1 MLALSSLD
9 CARPVAASADAH
21 SYRTQHGQQQSAADL
36 QLVVRQP
43 KMYPP
48 SDDADPTD
56 ERMVSALN
64 FALSGRGDAA
74 DDAALALG
82 LVLAGRSGGHGAR
95 HSSLSPSES
104 SVASTTSMM
113 STSSFASSL
122 APSDAPAD
130 EHVVLPGDTLAGLC
144 IRYGVSAR
152 SLRRLNRLDGDQV
165 MQHAILRIPPA
176 RRGRRQTP
184 QAQTPD
190 VLAARQRLAFRE
202 SGAWTE
208 DESFRVAIRILNGRR
223 VR

>member
-1 MLALSSLD
+1 MADVQARTLIQARVHHD
-9 CARPVAASADAH
+9 CASQLTAF
-21 SYRTQHGQQQSAADL
+21 SAA
-36 QLVVRQP
+36 VET
-43 KMYPP
+43 MHPP
-48 SDDADPTD
+48 AADPTD

-64 FALSGRGDAA
+64 LALRGRGDGV

-82 LVLAGRSGGHGAR
+82 LALAGRSGGAR

-130 EHVVLPGDTLAGLC
+130 EHVVLPGDTLAGIC

-152 SLRRLNRLDGDQV
+152 SLRRLNRLDEGDQV

-176 RRGRRQTP
+176 RRRRQTP

-190 VLAARQRLAFRE
+190 VLATRQRLTYRE

-208 DESFRVAIRILNGRR
+208 DESFRVAIRIINGRR

>member
-1 MLALSSLD
+1 M
-9 CARPVAASADAH
+9 H
-21 SYRTQHGQQQSAADL
+21 
-36 QLVVRQP
+36 
-43 KMYPP
+43 PP
-48 SDDADPTD
+48 ATDPTD
-56 ERMVSALN
+56 ERMVSALGL
-64 FALSGRGDAA
+64 ALSGRGDAV

-82 LVLAGRSGGHGAR
+82 LALAGRSGGAR

-152 SLRRLNRLDGDQV
+152 SLRRLNRLDEGDQV
-165 MQHAILRIPPA
+165 MQHAVLRIPPA
-176 RRGRRQTP
+176 RRRQTP

-190 VLAARQRLAFRE
+190 VLAARQRLAYRE

-208 DESFRVAIRILNGRR
+208 DESFRVAIRIINGRR

>member
-1 MLALSSLD
+1 
-9 CARPVAASADAH
+9 
-21 SYRTQHGQQQSAADL
+21 
-36 QLVVRQP
+36 
-43 KMYPP
+43 MYPP
-48 SDDADPTD
+48 FDADPTD
-56 ERMVSALN
+56 ASMVAALSDALN
-64 FALSGRGDAA
+64 GRGDVV

-82 LVLAGRSGGHGAR
+82 LALAGRTSGGHGGR

-104 SVASTTSMM
+104 SVASTTSVM

-176 RRGRRQTP
+176 RLGRRQTP
-184 QAQTPD
+184 QVQTPD
-190 VLAARQRLAFRE
+190 VLAARQRLTYRD

>member
-1 MLALSSLD
+1 ME
-9 CARPVAASADAH
+9 
-21 SYRTQHGQQQSAADL
+21 
-36 QLVVRQP
+36 
-43 KMYPP
+43 PP
-48 SDDADPTD
+48 AADPTD

-64 FALSGRGDAA
+64 LALSGRGDAV

-82 LVLAGRSGGHGAR
+82 LALAGRSGGHGPR

-113 STSSFASSL
+113 STASFASSL
-122 APSDAPAD
+122 APADAPAD

-152 SLRRLNRLDGDQV
+152 ALRRLNGLDGDQV
-165 MQHAILRIPPA
+165 MQHAVLRIPPSS
-176 RRGRRQTP
+176 RRRQTP
-184 QAQTPD
+184 QEQTPD
-190 VLAARQRLAFRE
+190 VVATRQRLAYRD

-208 DESFRVAIRILNGRR
+208 DESFRVAIRIINGRR

>member
-1 MLALSSLD
+1 MLLDAHHSGWPSDRDESCRRPHPVVVHYVCARRLTLSS
-9 CARPVAASADAH
+9 AAAETMD
-21 SYRTQHGQQQSAADL
+21 
-36 QLVVRQP
+36 
-43 KMYPP
+43 PP
-48 SDDADPTD
+48 AADPTD
-56 ERMVSALN
+56 ERMVSALGL
-64 FALSGRGDAA
+64 ALSGRGDAV

-82 LVLAGRSGGHGAR
+82 LALAGRSGGAR

-104 SVASTTSMM
+104 SVASTASMM

-130 EHVVLPGDTLAGLC
+130 EHVVLPGDTLAGIC

-152 SLRRLNRLDGDQV
+152 SLRRLNRLDEGDQV

-176 RRGRRQTP
+176 RRRRQTP

-190 VLAARQRLAFRE
+190 VLATRQRLTYRE

-208 DESFRVAIRILNGRR
+208 DESFRVAIRIINGRR

>member
-1 MLALSSLD
+1 
-9 CARPVAASADAH
+9 
-21 SYRTQHGQQQSAADL
+21 
-36 QLVVRQP
+36 
-43 KMYPP
+43 MYPP
-48 SDDADPTD
+48 SGDADPTD

-64 FALSGRGDAA
+64 FALSGRGDAV

-82 LVLAGRSGGHGAR
+82 LALAGRTSGGHGGR

-104 SVASTTSMM
+104 SVASTTSVM
-113 STSSFASSL
+113 STASSL
-122 APSDAPAD
+122 APAD

-165 MQHAILRIPPA
+165 MQHAILRIPPP
-176 RRGRRQTP
+176 RRGRSQTP
-184 QAQTPD
+184 QEQTPD
-190 VLAARQRLAFRE
+190 VLAARQRLAYRD

>member
-1 MLALSSLD
+1 
-9 CARPVAASADAH
+9 
-21 SYRTQHGQQQSAADL
+21 
-36 QLVVRQP
+36 
-43 KMYPP
+43 MYPP
-48 SDDADPTD
+48 FDDADPTD
-56 ERMVSALN
+56 ERMVGALN
-64 FALSGRGDAA
+64 FALSGRGDAD

-82 LVLAGRSGGHGAR
+82 LALAGRTSGGHGAR

-104 SVASTTSMM
+104 SVASTTSVM

-122 APSDAPAD
+122 APADAPAD

-165 MQHAILRIPPA
+165 MQHAVLRIPPA
-176 RRGRRQTP
+176 RRRQTP
-184 QAQTPD
+184 QEQTPD
-190 VLAARQRLAFRE
+190 VLAARQRLAYRD

>member
-1 MLALSSLD
+1 
-9 CARPVAASADAH
+9 
-21 SYRTQHGQQQSAADL
+21 
-36 QLVVRQP
+36 
-43 KMYPP
+43 MYPP
-48 SDDADPTD
+48 SGDADPTD

-64 FALSGRGDAA
+64 FALSGRGDAV

-82 LVLAGRSGGHGAR
+82 LALAGRTSGGHGAR

-113 STSSFASSL
+113 STASFASSL

-130 EHVVLPGDTLAGLC
+130 EHVVMPDDTLAGLC

-152 SLRRLNRLDGDQV
+152 ALRRLNRIDGDRLMESAV
-165 MQHAILRIPPA
+165 LRIPPS
-176 RRGRRQTP
+176 RRRQTP

-190 VLAARQRLAFRE
+190 VLAARQRLAYRD

>member
-1 MLALSSLD
+1 M
-9 CARPVAASADAH
+9 H
-21 SYRTQHGQQQSAADL
+21 
-36 QLVVRQP
+36 
-43 KMYPP
+43 PP
-48 SDDADPTD
+48 ATDPTD

-64 FALSGRGDAA
+64 YALSGRGDAV

-82 LVLAGRSGGHGAR
+82 LALAGRTSGGHGAR

-130 EHVVLPGDTLAGLC
+130 EHVVLPGDTLAGIC

-152 SLRRLNRLDGDQV
+152 SLRRLNRLDEGDQV
-165 MQHAILRIPPA
+165 MQHAILRIPE
-176 RRGRRQTP
+176 RRRRETP

-190 VLAARQRLAFRE
+190 VLAARQRLAYRE

-208 DESFRVAIRILNGRR
+208 DESFRVAIRIINGRR

>member
-1 MLALSSLD
+1 MH
-9 CARPVAASADAH
+9 PPAA
-21 SYRTQHGQQQSAADL
+21 
-36 QLVVRQP
+36 P
-43 KMYPP
+43 
-48 SDDADPTD
+48 DPTD

-64 FALSGRGDAA
+64 LALSGRGDAV

-82 LVLAGRSGGHGAR
+82 LALAGRSGGHGAR

-130 EHVVLPGDTLAGLC
+130 EHVVLPGDTLAGIC

-152 SLRRLNRLDGDQV
+152 SLRRLNRLDEGDQV
-165 MQHAILRIPPA
+165 MQHAVLRIPPA

-190 VLAARQRLAFRE
+190 VLAARQRLAYRE

-208 DESFRVAIRILNGRR
+208 DESFRVAIRIINGRR

>member
-1 MLALSSLD
+1 MD
-9 CARPVAASADAH
+9 
-21 SYRTQHGQQQSAADL
+21 
-36 QLVVRQP
+36 
-43 KMYPP
+43 PP
-48 SDDADPTD
+48 AADPTD
-56 ERMVSALN
+56 ERMVSALGL
-64 FALSGRGDAA
+64 ALSGRGDAV

-82 LVLAGRSGGHGAR
+82 LALAGRSGGAR

-152 SLRRLNRLDGDQV
+152 SLRRLNRLDEGDQV
-165 MQHAILRIPPA
+165 MQHAVLRIPPA
-176 RRGRRQTP
+176 RRRQTP

-190 VLAARQRLAFRE
+190 VLAARQRLAYRE

-208 DESFRVAIRILNGRR
+208 DESFRVAIRIINGRR

>member
-1 MLALSSLD
+1 M
-9 CARPVAASADAH
+9 H
-21 SYRTQHGQQQSAADL
+21 
-36 QLVVRQP
+36 
-43 KMYPP
+43 PP
-48 SDDADPTD
+48 AADPTD

-64 FALSGRGDAA
+64 LALRGRGDGV

-82 LVLAGRSGGHGAR
+82 LALAGRTSGNHGAR

-130 EHVVLPGDTLAGLC
+130 EHVVLPGDTLAGIC

-152 SLRRLNRLDGDQV
+152 SLRRLNRLDEGDQV

-176 RRGRRQTP
+176 RRRRQTP

-190 VLAARQRLAFRE
+190 VLAARQRLAYRE

-208 DESFRVAIRILNGRR
+208 DESFRVAIRIINGRR

>member
-1 MLALSSLD
+1 MD
-9 CARPVAASADAH
+9 
-21 SYRTQHGQQQSAADL
+21 
-36 QLVVRQP
+36 
-43 KMYPP
+43 PP
-48 SDDADPTD
+48 AADPTD
-56 ERMVSALN
+56 ERMVSALGL
-64 FALSGRGDAA
+64 ALSGRGDAV

-82 LVLAGRSGGHGAR
+82 LALAGRSGGHGAR

-122 APSDAPAD
+122 VPSDAPAD
-130 EHVVLPGDTLAGLC
+130 EHVVLPGDTLAGIC

-152 SLRRLNRLDGDQV
+152 SLRRLNRLDEGDQV
-165 MQHAILRIPPA
+165 MQHAVLRIPPA
-176 RRGRRQTP
+176 RRRQTP

-190 VLAARQRLAFRE
+190 VLAARQRLAYRE

-208 DESFRVAIRILNGRR
+208 DESFRVAIRIINGRR

>member
-1 MLALSSLD
+1 
-9 CARPVAASADAH
+9 
-21 SYRTQHGQQQSAADL
+21 
-36 QLVVRQP
+36 
-43 KMYPP
+43 MYPP

-64 FALSGRGDAA
+64 FALSGRGDAV

-82 LVLAGRSGGHGAR
+82 LALAGRTSGGHGAR

-104 SVASTTSMM
+104 SVASTA
-113 STSSFASSL
+113 SFASSL

-176 RRGRRQTP
+176 RLGRRQTP
-184 QAQTPD
+184 QVQTPD
-190 VLAARQRLAFRE
+190 VLAARQRLTYRD

-208 DESFRVAIRILNGRR
+208 DESFRVAIRIINGRR

>member
-1 MLALSSLD
+1 ME
-9 CARPVAASADAH
+9 
-21 SYRTQHGQQQSAADL
+21 
-36 QLVVRQP
+36 
-43 KMYPP
+43 PP
-48 SDDADPTD
+48 AADPTD

-64 FALSGRGDAA
+64 FALSGRGDAV

-82 LVLAGRSGGHGAR
+82 LALAGRSGGHGAR

-130 EHVVLPGDTLAGLC
+130 EHVVLPGDTLAGIC

-152 SLRRLNRLDGDQV
+152 SLRRLNRLDEGDQV

-176 RRGRRQTP
+176 RRGRQTP

-190 VLAARQRLAFRE
+190 VLAARQRLYRD

>member
-1 MLALSSLD
+1 
-9 CARPVAASADAH
+9 
-21 SYRTQHGQQQSAADL
+21 
-36 QLVVRQP
+36 
-43 KMYPP
+43 MYPP

-64 FALSGRGDAA
+64 FALSGRGDAV

-82 LVLAGRSGGHGAR
+82 LALAGRSGGHGAR

-176 RRGRRQTP
+176 RLGRRQTP
-184 QAQTPD
+184 QVQTPD
-190 VLAARQRLAFRE
+190 VLAARQRLTYRD

-208 DESFRVAIRILNGRR
+208 DESFRVAIRIINGRR

>member
-1 MLALSSLD
+1 MH
-9 CARPVAASADAH
+9 PPAA
-21 SYRTQHGQQQSAADL
+21 
-36 QLVVRQP
+36 
-43 KMYPP
+43 
-48 SDDADPTD
+48 ADPTD
-56 ERMVSALN
+56 ERMVSALKC
-64 FALSGRGDAA
+64 ALSGRGDSV

-82 LVLAGRSGGHGAR
+82 LALAGRSGGHGAR

-113 STSSFASSL
+113 STSSFASL
-122 APSDAPAD
+122 APADAPAD

-165 MQHAILRIPPA
+165 MQHAVLRIPPP
-176 RRGRRQTP
+176 RRGRSQTP
-184 QAQTPD
+184 QEQTPD
-190 VLAARQRLAFRE
+190 VLAARQRLTYRD

-208 DESFRVAIRILNGRR
+208 DESFRVAIRIINGRR

>member
-1 MLALSSLD
+1 ME
-9 CARPVAASADAH
+9 
-21 SYRTQHGQQQSAADL
+21 
-36 QLVVRQP
+36 
-43 KMYPP
+43 PP
-48 SDDADPTD
+48 ATDPTD

-64 FALSGRGDAA
+64 YALSGRGDAV

-82 LVLAGRSGGHGAR
+82 LALAGRTSGGHGAR

-130 EHVVLPGDTLAGLC
+130 EHVVLPGDTLAGIC

-152 SLRRLNRLDGDQV
+152 SLRRLNRLDEGDQV
-165 MQHAILRIPPA
+165 MQHAVLRIPE
-176 RRGRRQTP
+176 RRRRETP

-190 VLAARQRLAFRE
+190 VLAARQRLAYRE

-208 DESFRVAIRILNGRR
+208 DESFRVAIRIINGRR

>member
-1 MLALSSLD
+1 
-9 CARPVAASADAH
+9 
-21 SYRTQHGQQQSAADL
+21 
-36 QLVVRQP
+36 
-43 KMYPP
+43 MYPP
-48 SDDADPTD
+48 LEDDADPTD

-64 FALSGRGDAA
+64 FALSGRGDAV

-82 LVLAGRSGGHGAR
+82 LALAGRTSGGHGAR

-104 SVASTTSMM
+104 SVASTTSVM

-176 RRGRRQTP
+176 RLGRRQTP
-184 QAQTPD
+184 QVQTPD
-190 VLAARQRLAFRE
+190 VLAARQRLTYRD

-208 DESFRVAIRILNGRR
+208 DESFRVAIRIINGRR

>member
-1 MLALSSLD
+1 
-9 CARPVAASADAH
+9 
-21 SYRTQHGQQQSAADL
+21 
-36 QLVVRQP
+36 
-43 KMYPP
+43 MYPP
-48 SDDADPTD
+48 LEDDADPTD

-64 FALSGRGDAA
+64 FALSGRGDAV

-82 LVLAGRSGGHGAR
+82 LALAGRTSGAR

-113 STSSFASSL
+113 STASSL
-122 APSDAPAD
+122 APAD

-176 RRGRRQTP
+176 RLGRRQTP
-184 QAQTPD
+184 QVQTPD
-190 VLAARQRLAFRE
+190 VLAARQRLTYRD

-208 DESFRVAIRILNGRR
+208 DESFRVAIRIINGRR

>member
-1 MLALSSLD
+1 MRDFDDNNLPTHLSGNQLAWLHHV
-9 CARPVAASADAH
+9 CARRLTAF
-21 SYRTQHGQQQSAADL
+21 SAAAET
-36 QLVVRQP
+36 
-43 KMYPP
+43 MHPP
-48 SDDADPTD
+48 AAADPTD

-64 FALSGRGDAA
+64 LALSGRGGAV

-82 LVLAGRSGGHGAR
+82 LALAGRSGGAR

-130 EHVVLPGDTLAGLC
+130 EHVVLPGDTLAGIC

-152 SLRRLNRLDGDQV
+152 SLRRLNRLDEGDQV

-176 RRGRRQTP
+176 RRRQTP

-208 DESFRVAIRILNGRR
+208 DESFRVAIRIINGRR

>member
-1 MLALSSLD
+1 M
-9 CARPVAASADAH
+9 H
-21 SYRTQHGQQQSAADL
+21 
-36 QLVVRQP
+36 
-43 KMYPP
+43 PP
-48 SDDADPTD
+48 ATDPTD
-56 ERMVSALN
+56 ERMVSALS
-64 FALSGRGDAA
+64 FALSGRGDAV

-82 LVLAGRSGGHGAR
+82 LALAERTSGAR

-165 MQHAILRIPPA
+165 MQHAILRIPPP

-190 VLAARQRLAFRE
+190 VLAARQRLYRD

-208 DESFRVAIRILNGRR
+208 DESFRVAIRIINGRR

>member
-1 MLALSSLD
+1 MH
-9 CARPVAASADAH
+9 PPAA
-21 SYRTQHGQQQSAADL
+21 
-36 QLVVRQP
+36 
-43 KMYPP
+43 
-48 SDDADPTD
+48 ADPTD
-56 ERMVSALN
+56 ERMVSALGL
-64 FALSGRGDAA
+64 ALSGRGDAV

-82 LVLAGRSGGHGAR
+82 LALAGRSGGHGAR

-113 STSSFASSL
+113 STASFASSL

-130 EHVVLPGDTLAGLC
+130 EHVVLPGDTLAGIC

-152 SLRRLNRLDGDQV
+152 SLRRLNRLDEGDQV

-176 RRGRRQTP
+176 RRGRQTP

-190 VLAARQRLAFRE
+190 VLAARQRLAYRD

>member
-1 MLALSSLD
+1 MH
-9 CARPVAASADAH
+9 PPAA
-21 SYRTQHGQQQSAADL
+21 
-36 QLVVRQP
+36 
-43 KMYPP
+43 
-48 SDDADPTD
+48 ADPTD
-56 ERMVSALN
+56 ERMVSALGL
-64 FALSGRGDAA
+64 ALSGRGDAV

-82 LVLAGRSGGHGAR
+82 LALAGRSGGHGPR

-130 EHVVLPGDTLAGLC
+130 EHVVLPGDTLAGIC

-152 SLRRLNRLDGDQV
+152 SLRRLNRLDEGDQV
-165 MQHAILRIPPA
+165 MQHAILRIPQ
-176 RRGRRQTP
+176 RRRRETP

-190 VLAARQRLAFRE
+190 VLAARQRLAYRE

-208 DESFRVAIRILNGRR
+208 DESFRVAIRIINGRR

>member
-1 MLALSSLD
+1 MH
-9 CARPVAASADAH
+9 PPAA
-21 SYRTQHGQQQSAADL
+21 
-36 QLVVRQP
+36 
-43 KMYPP
+43 
-48 SDDADPTD
+48 ADPTD
-56 ERMVSALN
+56 ERMVSALKC
-64 FALSGRGDAA
+64 ALSGRGDSV

-82 LVLAGRSGGHGAR
+82 LALAGRSGGAR

-176 RRGRRQTP
+176 RLGRRQTP
-184 QAQTPD
+184 QVQTPD
-190 VLAARQRLAFRE
+190 VLAARQRLAYRD

-208 DESFRVAIRILNGRR
+208 DESFRVAIRIINGRR

>member
-1 MLALSSLD
+1 ME
-9 CARPVAASADAH
+9 
-21 SYRTQHGQQQSAADL
+21 
-36 QLVVRQP
+36 
-43 KMYPP
+43 PP
-48 SDDADPTD
+48 AADPTD

-64 FALSGRGDAA
+64 FALSGRGDAV

-82 LVLAGRSGGHGAR
+82 LALAGRSGGHGAR

-130 EHVVLPGDTLAGLC
+130 EHVVLPGDTLAGIC

-152 SLRRLNRLDGDQV
+152 SLRRLNRLDEGDQV
-165 MQHAILRIPPA
+165 MQHAVLRIPPA
-176 RRGRRQTP
+176 RRRQTP

-190 VLAARQRLAFRE
+190 VLAARQRLAYRE

-208 DESFRVAIRILNGRR
+208 DESFRVAIRIINGRR

>member
-1 MLALSSLD
+1 ME
-9 CARPVAASADAH
+9 
-21 SYRTQHGQQQSAADL
+21 
-36 QLVVRQP
+36 
-43 KMYPP
+43 PP
-48 SDDADPTD
+48 AADPTD

-64 FALSGRGDAA
+64 LALSGRGDAV

-82 LVLAGRSGGHGAR
+82 LALAGRSGGAR

-104 SVASTTSMM
+104 SVASTTSVM

-165 MQHAILRIPPA
+165 MQHAVLRIPPP
-176 RRGRRQTP
+176 RRGGRRQTP
-184 QAQTPD
+184 QEQTPD
-190 VLAARQRLAFRE
+190 VLAARQRLAYRD

>member
-1 MLALSSLD
+1 MD
-9 CARPVAASADAH
+9 
-21 SYRTQHGQQQSAADL
+21 
-36 QLVVRQP
+36 
-43 KMYPP
+43 PP
-48 SDDADPTD
+48 PAADPTD
-56 ERMVSALN
+56 ERMVSALGL
-64 FALSGRGDAA
+64 ALSGRGDAV

-82 LVLAGRSGGHGAR
+82 LALAGRTSGGHGAR

-104 SVASTTSMM
+104 SVASTA
-113 STSSFASSL
+113 SFASSL

-165 MQHAILRIPPA
+165 MQHAVLRIPPA
-176 RRGRRQTP
+176 RRRQTP
-184 QAQTPD
+184 QEQTPD
-190 VLAARQRLAFRE
+190 VLAARQRLAYRD

-208 DESFRVAIRILNGRR
+208 DESFRVAIRIINGRR

>member
-1 MLALSSLD
+1 M
-9 CARPVAASADAH
+9 H
-21 SYRTQHGQQQSAADL
+21 
-36 QLVVRQP
+36 
-43 KMYPP
+43 PP
-48 SDDADPTD
+48 ATDPTD
-56 ERMVSALN
+56 ERMVSALGL
-64 FALSGRGDAA
+64 ALSGRGDAV

-82 LVLAGRSGGHGAR
+82 LALAGRSGGHGAR

-130 EHVVLPGDTLAGLC
+130 EHVVLPGDTLAGIC

-152 SLRRLNRLDGDQV
+152 SLRRLNRLDEGDQV
-165 MQHAILRIPPA
+165 MQHAVLRIPPA

-190 VLAARQRLAFRE
+190 VLAARQRLAYRE

-208 DESFRVAIRILNGRR
+208 DESFRVAIRIINGRR

>member
-1 MLALSSLD
+1 MADVQARTLIQARVHHD
-9 CARPVAASADAH
+9 CASQLTAF
-21 SYRTQHGQQQSAADL
+21 SAA
-36 QLVVRQP
+36 VET
-43 KMYPP
+43 MHPP
-48 SDDADPTD
+48 AADPTD
-56 ERMVSALN
+56 ERMVSALGL
-64 FALSGRGDAA
+64 ALSGRGDAV

-82 LVLAGRSGGHGAR
+82 LALAGRSGGHGAR

-104 SVASTTSMM
+104 SVASTTSVM

-165 MQHAILRIPPA
+165 MQHAVLRIPPSS
-176 RRGRRQTP
+176 RRRQTP
-184 QAQTPD
+184 QEQTPD
-190 VLAARQRLAFRE
+190 VVATRQRLAYRD

-208 DESFRVAIRILNGRR
+208 DESFRVAIRIINGRR

>member
-1 MLALSSLD
+1 
-9 CARPVAASADAH
+9 
-21 SYRTQHGQQQSAADL
+21 
-36 QLVVRQP
+36 
-43 KMYPP
+43 MYPP
-48 SDDADPTD
+48 FDDADPTD
-56 ERMVSALN
+56 ERMVSALTL
-64 FALSGRGDAA
+64 ALSGRGDAA

-82 LVLAGRSGGHGAR
+82 LALAGRTSGGHGAR

-130 EHVVLPGDTLAGLC
+130 EHVVLPGDTLAGIC

-152 SLRRLNRLDGDQV
+152 SLRRLNRLDEGDQV
-165 MQHAILRIPPA
+165 MQHAVLRIPPA
-176 RRGRRQTP
+176 RRRQTP

-190 VLAARQRLAFRE
+190 VLAARQRLAYRD

>member
-1 MLALSSLD
+1 MD
-9 CARPVAASADAH
+9 
-21 SYRTQHGQQQSAADL
+21 
-36 QLVVRQP
+36 
-43 KMYPP
+43 PP
-48 SDDADPTD
+48 AADPTD
-56 ERMVSALN
+56 ERMVSALGL
-64 FALSGRGDAA
+64 ALSGRGDAV

-82 LVLAGRSGGHGAR
+82 LALAGRSGGAR

-122 APSDAPAD
+122 APADAPAD
-130 EHVVLPGDTLAGLC
+130 EHVVLPGDTLAGIC

-152 SLRRLNRLDGDQV
+152 SLRRLNRLDEGDQV

-176 RRGRRQTP
+176 RRRETP

-190 VLAARQRLAFRE
+190 VLAARQRLAYRE

-208 DESFRVAIRILNGRR
+208 DESFRVAIRIINGRR

>member
-1 MLALSSLD
+1 
-9 CARPVAASADAH
+9 
-21 SYRTQHGQQQSAADL
+21 
-36 QLVVRQP
+36 
-43 KMYPP
+43 MYPP
-48 SDDADPTD
+48 LEDDADPTD
-56 ERMVSALN
+56 ASMVAALSD
-64 FALSGRGDAA
+64 ALSGRGDAD

-82 LVLAGRSGGHGAR
+82 LALAGRTSGGHGAR

-104 SVASTTSMM
+104 SVASTTSVM

-130 EHVVLPGDTLAGLC
+130 EHVVMPDDTLAGLC

-152 SLRRLNRLDGDQV
+152 ALRRLNRIDGDRLMESAV
-165 MQHAILRIPPA
+165 LRIPPA

-190 VLAARQRLAFRE
+190 VLAARQRLAYRE

>member
-1 MLALSSLD
+1 
-9 CARPVAASADAH
+9 
-21 SYRTQHGQQQSAADL
+21 
-36 QLVVRQP
+36 
-43 KMYPP
+43 MYPP

-64 FALSGRGDAA
+64 FALSGRGDAV

-82 LVLAGRSGGHGAR
+82 LALAGRSGGHGAR

-113 STSSFASSL
+113 STSSLASSL
-122 APSDAPAD
+122 APSD
-130 EHVVLPGDTLAGLC
+130 EHVVMPDDTLAGLC

-152 SLRRLNRLDGDQV
+152 ALRRLNRIDGDRLMESAV
-165 MQHAILRIPPA
+165 LRIPPS
-176 RRGRRQTP
+176 RRRQTP

-190 VLAARQRLAFRE
+190 VLAARQRLAYRD

-208 DESFRVAIRILNGRR
+208 DESFRVAIRIINGRR

>member
-1 MLALSSLD
+1 M
-9 CARPVAASADAH
+9 H
-21 SYRTQHGQQQSAADL
+21 
-36 QLVVRQP
+36 
-43 KMYPP
+43 PP
-48 SDDADPTD
+48 AADPTD
-56 ERMVSALN
+56 ERMVSALGL
-64 FALSGRGDAA
+64 ALSGRGDAV

-82 LVLAGRSGGHGAR
+82 LALAGRSGGAR

-152 SLRRLNRLDGDQV
+152 SLRRLNRLDEGDQV
-165 MQHAILRIPPA
+165 MQHAVLRIPPA
-176 RRGRRQTP
+176 RRRQTP

-190 VLAARQRLAFRE
+190 VLAARQRLAYRE

-208 DESFRVAIRILNGRR
+208 DESFRVAIRIINGRR